1 MRWLRIL
8 SWTKMSFE
16 GFIPKQIATAKAI
29 ANNPQSTPPTWFCTG
44 HFRKCNCDPCGFII
58 AQICFLVS
66 TSKSVNKLSNQL
78 TCPSLQSI
86 VETVSQCPE
95 SIVPL
100 CRIWIM
106 FLSSVLKCF
115 KFCLNKVDWKPFI
128 LENCCLSMD
137 CEASMILSLSWLLP
151 SISDLSALLKVK
163 CVVLTQGNSSLSLVE
178 LLLSESEWSFVLAF
192 LFTSSSV
199 SVPEQC
205 FLFFP
210 LDLFLF
216 EKLQNGFFEP
226 LGLPLRDFILSIFT
240 SFIISNKLMVSLF
253 SCDETLVLRQSLL
266 PSFSVLSDW
275 AS

>member
-44 HFRKCNCDPCGFII
+44 HFRQCNCDPCGFII

-178 LLLSESEWSFVLAF
+178 LS
-192 LFTSSSV
+192 LFPAGPIFIWKTPKWFFWALRSSPARLYLV
-199 SVPEQC
+199 Y
-205 FLFFP
+205 
-210 LDLFLF
+210 
-216 EKLQNGFFEP
+216 
-226 LGLPLRDFILSIFT
+226 IT